1 MELRDFQAIA
11 GMSEAE
17 GVYLYARQISVVG
30 IWEIENFYHVI
41 KQRHFVGIVAAHL
54 LRKHVCENRVG
65 GGGSKS
71 RNLF

>member
-30 IWEIENFYHVI
+30 IRVEIENFYHVMDAT
-41 KQRHFVGIVAAHL
+41 KDV
-54 LRKHVCENRVG
+54 
-65 GGGSKS
+65 
-71 RNLF
+71 